1 LRGIT
6 IKYLDCYRKCRNYFC
21 LYLATKAKKGTD
33 LKIGSFFALKNF
45 IEIGKVINNQSTK
58 HLL

>member
-1 LRGIT
+1 MSFL
-6 IKYLDCYRKCRNYFC
+6 LDTYE
-21 LYLATKAKKGTD
+21 KKGTD